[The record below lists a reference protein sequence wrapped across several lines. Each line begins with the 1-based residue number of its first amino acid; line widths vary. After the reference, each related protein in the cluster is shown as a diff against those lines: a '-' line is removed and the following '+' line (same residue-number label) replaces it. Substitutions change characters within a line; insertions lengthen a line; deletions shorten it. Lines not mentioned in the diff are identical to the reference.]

1 MKPITIAAAC
11 LLACTWALQARAATP
26 AEPDPL
32 ALQSAPVADSAA
44 SGSGMK
50 LFAEAALGPQQR
62 RYGLSTQTYS
72 RLSLDYAQT
81 FRLGSGWRAT
91 LSNRLDAFDP
101 PAPGTDERVV
111 NSLREAYA
119 AWGSEGGDTS
129 VEFGRINV
137 RTGPAYG
144 YNPTDF
150 FRAGSL
156 RTATSVDPIKLRQN
170 RLGTVMLR
178 GQRQW
183 GPHAVSLALAPKL
196 ESTPSSGSFDLDL
209 GSTNHR
215 HRALA
220 SLSSRWSERFSTQLL
235 AFGEKDGSS
244 QIGANAT
251 ALLSDAAVGYAEWAR
266 GRERSSASL
275 LGLGTPQR
283 SSGDRLAA
291 GVTLALPA
299 KLSLTVEYS
308 YNGFGLSKAEWQAS
322 RALGPA
328 ALAGLLRSTLVR
340 QEQFGRDA
348 WTVYATQQGGLMR
361 NLDLTALVRHNMA
374 DKSQLVWLEA
384 RHRWDGFDGAL
395 QALWSRGDALTE
407 YGLPTVKSS
416 LQAVIVWYF

>member
-1 MKPITIAAAC
+1 
-11 LLACTWALQARAATP
+11 
-26 AEPDPL
+26 
-32 ALQSAPVADSAA
+32 V
-44 SGSGMK
+44 
-50 LFAEAALGPQQR
+50 
-62 RYGLSTQTYS
+62 
-72 RLSLDYAQT
+72 
-81 FRLGSGWRAT
+81 
-91 LSNRLDAFDP
+91 LSNRFDAFDP
-101 PAPGTDERVV
+101 PAPGSDKRVV

-119 AWGSEGGDTS
+119 GWSSEGGETS
-129 VEFGRINV
+129 FEFGRINL

-144 YNPTDF
+144 YSPTDF

-183 GPHAVSLALAPKL
+183 GDHALSLALAPKL

-209 GSTNHR
+209 GSTNSR

-235 AFGEKDGSS
+235 ALGEKDGSS

-251 ALLSDAAVGYAEWAR
+251 ALLSDAAVGYAEWSR
-266 GRERSSASL
+266 GRDRSSASL
-275 LGLGTPQR
+275 LGLVAPER
-283 SSGDRLAA
+283 SRRDRLAA

-308 YNGFGLSKAEWQAS
+308 YNGFGLSESEWQAS

-328 ALAGLLRSTLVR
+328 ALAGLLQSTLVR
-340 QEQFGRDA
+340 QEQFSRNA

-361 NLDLTALVRHNMA
+361 KLDLTALVRFNGV
-374 DKSQLVWLEA
+374 DDSQLVWLEA
-384 RHRWDGFDGAL
+384 RHHWDGFDGAL
-395 QALWSRGDALTE
+395 QALWSRGHALTE

-416 LQAVIVWYF
+416 LQAVVVWYF

>member
-1 MKPITIAAAC
+1 LKPITIAAAC
-11 LLACTWALQARAATP
+11 LLACTWTSQALAAAP
-26 AEPDPL
+26 AEIDPL
-32 ALQSAPVADSAA
+32 ALESAPVADSAA

-50 LFAEAALGPQQR
+50 LFAEAALGSQQR

-81 FRLGSGWRAT
+81 FRLGSGWRAV
-91 LSNRLDAFDP
+91 LSNRFDAFDP
-101 PAPGTDERVV
+101 PAPGSDQRVV

-119 AWGSEGGDTS
+119 AWGSPGGETS

-183 GPHAVSLALAPKL
+183 GDHTVSLALAPKL
-196 ESTPSSGSFDLDL
+196 ESTPSSSSFDLDL

-220 SLSSRWSERFSTQLL
+220 SLGSRWSERFSTQLL

-251 ALLSDAAVGYAEWAR
+251 ALLSDAAVGYAEWSR
-266 GRERSSASL
+266 GRARSSASMV
-275 LGLGTPQR
+275 GLDAPQR
-283 SSGDRLAA
+283 SSRDRLAA

-299 KLSLTVEYS
+299 KVSLTVEYS
-308 YNGFGLSKAEWQAS
+308 YNGFGLSEAEWQAS

-328 ALAGLLRSTLVR
+328 VLGGLLQSTLVR
-340 QEQFGRDA
+340 QEQFSRNA

-361 NLDLTALVRHNMA
+361 KLDLTALVRLNGVDH
-374 DKSQLVWLEA
+374 SQLVWLEA
-384 RHRWDGFDGAL
+384 RHHWDGFDGAL
-395 QALWSRGDALTE
+395 QALWSRGNALTE

-416 LQAVIVWYF
+416 LQAVSVWYF